1 MYALVFAYS
10 LPLESILRDAHH
22 AFVAT
27 RAQDAAAKVQGFIV
41 SQGGRL
47 ELHQWPWK
55 QGVSVMTSEQ
65 ASRRCVVWFGK
76 PNAEECAGLAQA
88 GWCIRTGDAQLQ
100 GGVGMRRDD
109 IVVAMADLR
118 RSDSDAV
125 MAVGRLMDNHPWLP
139 WLAMVPQETAA
150 STPEVERILR
160 ASADFFTEPVDM
172 KRLIETLKRIGDGG
186 LQAAENTDIP
196 GIVGAVSPSMRV
208 TMASLRK
215 YAPVELPVLIT
226 GETGSGKELAARAL
240 HGLSARCKHPFVA
253 INCGALPL
261 NLVQSELFGHE
272 RGSFTGA
279 NVRRV
284 GHFEAAAGGTVFL
297 DEVGDLPLDAQ
308 TSLLRLL
315 QEGTLQRVGSSQ
327 SIKLDVRVLAA
338 THVDL
343 EKAVAKGHFREDLY
357 YRLNV
362 LRLHMPALRE
372 REDDVELLAQHFLDA
387 FRLRH
392 HSRARTFSNGAR
404 QALRGFAWPGNVRE
418 LLNRVQ
424 RAAVVAEGPLISA
437 ADLDFQSVPAI
448 SAKRSSLD
456 LTRVSAEREA
466 ILNCLHQS
474 HFNIS
479 ECARRLNVSRVT
491 VYRLCKK
498 HKVALDA
505 LREGDGS
512 RAGRRIDGANDHE
525 SAVAQGM

>member
-1 MYALVFAYS
+1 
-10 LPLESILRDAHH
+10 
-22 AFVAT
+22 
-27 RAQDAAAKVQGFIV
+27 
-41 SQGGRL
+41 
-47 ELHQWPWK
+47 
-55 QGVSVMTSEQ
+55 MTIER
-65 ASRRCVVWFGK
+65 ASRRCVVWFGQ
-76 PNAEECAGLAQA
+76 PTAEECSGLAQA
-88 GWCIRTGDAQLQ
+88 GWCIRICDAQLQ

-125 MAVGRLMDNHPWLP
+125 MATGRLMDNHPWLL
-139 WLAMVPQETAA
+139 WLAMVLPETAA
-150 STPEVERILR
+150 STPEAERILR
-160 ASADFFTEPVDM
+160 ASADFFTEPVDI
-172 KRLIETLKRIGDGG
+172 KRLIKTLTRIGDGG
-186 LQAAENTDIP
+186 LQATESTDIP
-196 GIVGAVSPSMRV
+196 GIVGAISPSMRV
-208 TMASLRK
+208 AMVSLRK

-240 HGLSARCKHPFVA
+240 HGLSARRARPFVA

-272 RGSFTGA
+272 RGAFTGA
-279 NVRRV
+279 NARRI
-284 GHFEAAAGGTVFL
+284 GHFEAAVGGTVFL
-297 DEVGDLPLDAQ
+297 DEVGDLPPDAQ
-308 TSLLRLL
+308 ASLLRLL
-315 QEGTLQRVGSSQ
+315 QEGTLERVGSSQ

-343 EKAVAKGHFREDLY
+343 EKAVAQGHFREDLY

-372 REDDVELLAQHFLDA
+372 REGDVEFLAQHFLDA

-392 HSRARTFSNGAR
+392 HSRASAFSSDAR
-404 QALRGFAWPGNVRE
+404 RALRGFAWPGNVRE

-437 ADLDFQSVPAI
+437 ADLDLQGTQSI
-448 SAKRSSLD
+448 SPKRSSLD
-456 LTRVSAEREA
+456 LTLVSAEREA

-479 ECARRLNVSRVT
+479 ECARRLAVSRVT

-498 HKVALDA
+498 HKVALDE
-505 LREGDGS
+505 LREGGRPS
-512 RAGRRIDGANDHE
+512 AGRQIAGVSNHG
-525 SAVAQGM
+525 SAVA